1 MKKGTASI
9 ENITPPSERDLG
21 GVTVYLVEVTFRLD
35 PLDEH
40 DAESSKATQVCLDE
54 LDEFWGASR
63 EAGRDWQPD
72 WSKSVYPVENGVFVA
87 TLPVDPAWKV
97 GKRFAVMFPNASE

>member
-1 MKKGTASI
+1 M
-9 ENITPPSERDLG
+9 
-21 GVTVYLVEVTFRLD
+21 VYLVEVTFRLEA
-35 PLDEH
+35 LDEQ

-54 LDEFWGASR
+54 FDRVRDDSR
-63 EAGRDWQPD
+63 EAGGDWQPD

-97 GKRFAVMFPNASE
+97 GKKFQVVFPNASE

>member
-1 MKKGTASI
+1 MKKSTASV

-35 PLDEH
+35 EH
-40 DAESSKATQVCLDE
+40 DDQSSLATQVCLE
-54 LDEFWGASR
+54 KLEEILGPSG
-63 EAGRDWQPD
+63 EAGRQWQPD

-87 TLPVDPAWKV
+87 TLPADPAWKV
-97 GKRFAVMFPNASE
+97 GQRFPVMFPNVSE